1 MELFQ
6 STSFI
11 QYYPTIL
18 TINTRYFKEMLNT
31 FSSPPIYS
39 KYVKLPCAD
48 DPIPPTIHNNPK
60 FYPFFEGA
68 IGAINGTHIACTPS
82 ADERDACRNR
92 KGFTSQIVLFV
103 VTLKWT
109 LPMYSVDGKGQWPMW
124 LFTMMHRCPILLSLQ
139 ACITL
144 LMRGFQVAC
153 SCYCCTVGNDNTWP
167 SWAVHKLS
175 VYFFSFLFFSLTK
188 IC

>member
-39 KYVKLPCAD
+39 KYVKLPRAN

-60 FYPFFEGA
+60 FYPFFEGT
-68 IGAINGTHIACTPS
+68 IGAIDGTHIACTPS
-82 ADERDACRNR
+82 ADERDACRNC
-92 KGFTSQIVLFV
+92 KGFTSQNCLVCCDFEMNFTYVLSGWEGSMANA
-103 VTLKWT
+103 TLYHDAQMSDFAI
-109 LPMYSVDGKGQWPMW
+109 PAGKYYLADAGFPSCLQLLVLYCGQ
-124 LFTMMHRCPILLSLQ
+124 
-139 ACITL
+139 
-144 LMRGFQVAC
+144 
-153 SCYCCTVGNDNTWP
+153 
-167 SWAVHKLS
+167 
-175 VYFFSFLFFSLTK
+175 
-188 IC
+188 